1 MKPGDLVIL
10 RWKEDPDFGT
20 YLRVCMDPHLIEST
34 YEGIHFQTVSMLTP
48 EGAIVHYDTELWDF
62 EVISGT

>member
-10 RWKEDPDFGT
+10 RWKEDPQLRS
-20 YLRVCMDPHLIEST
+20 YLRVCMDPHYIEMT
-34 YEGIHFQTVSMLTP
+34 YKEINFRTVSMLTP
-48 EGAIVHYDTELWDF
+48 EGVIVLVDIEHWDF